1 MQPYEASGVEV
12 EVEKLWVL
20 RGDLWEGGVCKES
33 TLMLTIAW
41 RGDSRSQERLKS
53 RPKGDARRLS
63 RGQDSQLWWLMP
75 RTPALRQ
82 EDNREF
88 EGGLPYIANSRL
100 ARATQQDPVC
110 HDPSLLQR
118 PVCLPPLGG
127 GDEDRH
133 RRQAE
138 RFCVHWGGAHIEIQ
152 VLGSSGCDGQS

>member
-1 MQPYEASGVEV
+1 
-12 EVEKLWVL
+12 
-20 RGDLWEGGVCKES
+20 
-33 TLMLTIAW
+33 
-41 RGDSRSQERLKS
+41 
-53 RPKGDARRLS
+53 
-63 RGQDSQLWWLMP
+63 MP
-75 RTPALRQ
+75 RIPALRQ

-118 PVCLPPLGG
+118 PVCLLPLGG
-127 GDEDRH
+127 GDEDKWH

-152 VLGSSGCDGQS
+152 VLCGHLQGSSGCDGQS